1 MGYFGG
7 IHARSALHIYCP
19 VPLHKRRLP
28 AETEKSKKQ
37 RVKLI
42 ELPSLDFNGYS
53 GKFTADQSRIWETQD
68 PFSQYQARQVVS
80 QPYFGLKLSR
90 PLE

>member
-1 MGYFGG
+1 LFCS
-7 IHARSALHIYCP
+7 ASQASALG
-19 VPLHKRRLP
+19 RRNRQ
-28 AETEKSKKQ
+28 KKQ
-37 RVKLI
+37 SENPI

-53 GKFTADQSRIWETQD
+53 GKFSADQSRIWKTQD
-68 PFSQYQARQVVS
+68 PSSQYQARQAAS

>member
-1 MGYFGG
+1 LGELVRAALCIFIVLFGFTSVG
-7 IHARSALHIYCP
+7 SA
-19 VPLHKRRLP
+19 
-28 AETEKSKKQ
+28 AETDKNKKQ
-37 RVKLI
+37 REKPI

-68 PFSQYQARQVVS
+68 PSSQYQARQAES
-80 QPYFGLKLSR
+80 QPYFGLKRSR